1 MSAKFTS
8 DVKGR
13 VINGIE
19 CSAEEA
25 ERLQS
30 DESRTFYIAPSI
42 APRGFVDFSAG
53 TTMFPVIGTDGN
65 LTGTTLVYEV
75 LDEDDPRAIEFRAAG
90 KVGGE

>member
-13 VINGIE
+13 IVNEIE

-25 ERLQS
+25 ERLQA
-30 DESRTFYIAPSI
+30 DESKTFYVAPSI

-53 TTMFPVIGTDGN
+53 MTIFPVFGTDGGIKD
-65 LTGTTLVYEV
+65 TVMVYEV
-75 LDEDDPRAIEFRAAG
+75 L
-90 KVGGE
+90 GGTGLPNLHGA